1 MKAEAVESG
10 EASTIIATPRRGL
23 NRGISIADLILRG
36 FAAIGTFGSAMTMG
50 TTNETL
56 AIFTQPLIRA
66 RYNDLPSLTFFVIA
80 NSIVCG
86 YLVLSIP
93 LSIFHFIRSEAKITR
108 VILLIFDTAMVELL
122 TAAASA
128 ATVVVYL
135 AHKGNASANWLAIC
149 QQFDN
154 FCERISGSLLGS
166 FASITMITLI
176 IFASAVALSWN

>member
-36 FAAIGTFGSAMTMG
+36 FAAVGTFGSAMTMG

-66 RYNDLPSLTFFVIA
+66 RYDDLPSLTFFVIA

-128 ATVVVYL
+128 
-135 AHKGNASANWLAIC
+135 GDGRGI
-149 QQFDN
+149 
-154 FCERISGSLLGS
+154 LG
-166 FASITMITLI
+166 TQGEC
-176 IFASAVALSWN
+176 